1 MILKKTRSLFLD
13 KSKHFNYS
21 IFYCIMIFKEQNEQ
35 IMTFA
40 TFCKKVTAVLNLLF
54 FQSYP
59 FLHHLSRVLLLLS
72 LDGKD
77 GA

>member
-40 TFCKKVTAVLNLLF
+40 TFCKKKYCSFEFTL

>member
-1 MILKKTRSLFLD
+1 MILKKTRSLFFD

-21 IFYCIMIFKEQNEQ
+21 IFYYIMIFKEQNEQ